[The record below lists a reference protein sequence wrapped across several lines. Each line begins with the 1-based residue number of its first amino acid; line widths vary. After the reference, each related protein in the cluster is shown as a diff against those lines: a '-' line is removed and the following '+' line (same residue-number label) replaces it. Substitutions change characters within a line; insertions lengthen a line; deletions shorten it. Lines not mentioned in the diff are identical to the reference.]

1 MCVCVCVHVCKV
13 DPPIPAALGTGKKNE
28 VLENIFG
35 TWGEVVNGIRG
46 GGQRRGDIGGG
57 ATLIQLLFFSCQVPN
72 PRGRTFILT
81 LVSVKVS
88 ASILLGSSG
97 DLSLSRCCSKDIS
110 CPGDVWSLM
119 SYVIIK

>member
-1 MCVCVCVHVCKV
+1 MCVHVCKV

-57 ATLIQLLFFSCQVPN
+57 ATVLGEVVN
-72 PRGRTFILT
+72 EGAILGGGGGG
-81 LVSVKVS
+81 V
-88 ASILLGSSG
+88 G
-97 DLSLSRCCSKDIS
+97 DFN
-110 CPGDVWSLM
+110 
-119 SYVIIK
+119 

>member
-1 MCVCVCVHVCKV
+1 MCVHVCKV

-57 ATLIQLLFFSCQVPN
+57 GDFNSIALFLLP
-72 PRGRTFILT
+72 
-81 LVSVKVS
+81 
-88 ASILLGSSG
+88 GS
-97 DLSLSRCCSKDIS
+97 
-110 CPGDVWSLM
+110 
-119 SYVIIK
+119 